1 MTCTHF
7 KCRVATY
14 VYMQLQDSLMYAC
27 KFVCRMYL
35 RAEQADVLVH
45 LELVQIATLQHSMS
59 TI

>member
-7 KCRVATY
+7 KCCVATY
-14 VYMQLQDSLMYAC
+14 VYMQLQDSLMNAC
-27 KFVCRMYL
+27 KFVCHMHL

-45 LELVQIATLQHSMS
+45 LKLVQTATPQHSMS